1 MKIVFFGTSKFAVK
15 ALKRLKDNIYPVA
28 AVVTQPD
35 RKSGRHLKIT
45 ATPVKKEAQ
54 KLDIPI
60 FQPEDITEKV
70 FTEKLKSFNADF
82 FVIVGFGTILT
93 KDILDIPRICCL
105 NIHASLLPKY
115 RGAAP
120 VKWAII
126 NGEEKTGVT
135 IIRVN
140 EKMDAGDII
149 LQKEINM
156 KNTDTSQTLDNKLAA
171 IGADLLIDTID
182 LILKGKA
189 HFTAQN
195 ENEVV
200 LAPKLTRDDGKMDWS
215 LDTKSILNRIK
226 GLKPWPGTYSFLE
239 NHVIKIIS
247 AEAKSGEDFSR
258 FSPGHVVAAD
268 EKSGLIV
275 KTGDGAL
282 SISEVQLEGKKPM
295 SAEVF
300 LRGHKIEVG
309 TNLG

>member
-1 MKIVFFGTSKFAVK
+1 MNIVFFGTSKFAVK
-15 ALKRLKDNIYPVA
+15 ALKRLKDSIYPIA

-35 RKSGRHLKIT
+35 RESGRHLKVS

-54 KLDIPI
+54 RLNIPI
-60 FQPEDITEKV
+60 FQPEDPTEDV
-70 FTEKLKSFNADF
+70 FIERLKSFKSDF
-82 FVIVGFGTILT
+82 FVIVGFGTILA
-93 KDILDIPRICCL
+93 KEILDIPRICCL

-140 EKMDAGDII
+140 EKVDAGDII
-149 LQKEINM
+149 LQKEI
-156 KNTDTSQTLDNKLAA
+156 KVKDSDTSQTLDNKLAA
-171 IGADLLIDTID
+171 MGADLLIDTID

-195 ENEVV
+195 ESEVI
-200 LAPKLTRDDGKMDWS
+200 LAPKLTREDGRIDWS
-215 LDTKSILNRIK
+215 LDTKSILNRIR

-239 NHVIKIIS
+239 DHEIKIIS
-247 AEAKSGEDFSR
+247 AEAKSEEDFSH
-258 FSPGHVVAAD
+258 FSPGHIVSAD
-268 EKSGLIV
+268 EKAGLVV

-282 SISEVQLEGKKPM
+282 SILELQLAGKKPM
-295 SAEVF
+295 RAEVF
-300 LRGHKIEVG
+300 LRA
-309 TNLG
+309 